1 MSHPFF
7 FGGSQSTQP
16 QNQYLVQFKA
26 GKLVKNGNLVTP
38 IKDKKGLVYLHQSAD
53 DTLMHFCWKDRTTG
67 QVEDDLIIFPDDAE
81 FLKVSPMYYW
91 TKGKED
97 KDEEYVSKIN
107 EYINNPPPPRAS
119 GGSGS
124 GSGGGHSI
132 LSNSDLSLN
141 HDDELRNLF
150 NNSDMSTQQLMSM
163 LGSVRGLGGASG
175 LASLLGSVSGSGGT
189 RGSSNRLGVSSSSSG
204 STPAAPQTP
213 TTTPAVQSSSATSSE
228 SSSTTGES
236 TSGRVLLSDLES
248 IITNMSVGQESRS
261 TGGSSEDGLNI
272 DLSSSVNVDLLRP
285 LLTDESFMK
294 RVREMLPQIESNPPT
309 ETNKISSE
317 LVQTIQ
323 SPQFQQALGSFS
335 AALQSGQLGPLVQ
348 QFGLPEECVQAA
360 NSGNLEAFVRGLE
373 KKSTDS
379 KNSSSSTG
387 ATPPKKDDDNMAL
400 D

>member
-1 MSHPFF
+1 MFF
-7 FGGSQSTQP
+7 WSQ
-16 QNQYLVQFKA
+16 
-26 GKLVKNGNLVTP
+26 
-38 IKDKKGLVYLHQSAD
+38 
-53 DTLMHFCWKDRTTG
+53 
-67 QVEDDLIIFPDDAE
+67 E
-81 FLKVSPMYYW
+81 
-91 TKGKED
+91 GKED

-261 TGGSSEDGLNI
+261 TGGSSEDGLNSRLNFFI
-272 DLSSSVNVDLLRP
+272 FVLFIQNVL
-285 LLTDESFMK
+285 
-294 RVREMLPQIESNPPT
+294 IN
-309 ETNKISSE
+309 
-317 LVQTIQ
+317 
-323 SPQFQQALGSFS
+323 FS
-335 AALQSGQLGPLVQ
+335 
-348 QFGLPEECVQAA
+348 
-360 NSGNLEAFVRGLE
+360 
-373 KKSTDS
+373 
-379 KNSSSSTG
+379 
-387 ATPPKKDDDNMAL
+387 
-400 D
+400 